1 MKSRQHNR
9 DLLSPALDSLTLPAL
24 EDAAVKIRL
33 IDEGHGIHHGE
44 LTVSVL
50 AGCRGVDCIY
60 APRIESFLYV
70 TWIPYLQCLTSISE
84 TEPHLAVLYNH
95 PQFHEVIVNT
105 VLASNQLYCLFLLL

>member
-1 MKSRQHNR
+1 M
-9 DLLSPALDSLTLPAL
+9 
-24 EDAAVKIRL
+24 EIAAEKLRF

-70 TWIPYLQCLTSISE
+70 PWILKP
-84 TEPHLAVLYNH
+84 
-95 PQFHEVIVNT
+95 
-105 VLASNQLYCLFLLL
+105 

>member
-1 MKSRQHNR
+1 M
-9 DLLSPALDSLTLPAL
+9 
-24 EDAAVKIRL
+24 EDAAVKIRF

-44 LTVSVL
+44 LTVSVF

-70 TWIPYLQCLTSISE
+70 PWIPYLQCLTSISE

-95 PQFHEVIVNT
+95 PQFSEVIVIKN
-105 VLASNQLYCLFLLL
+105 LGG